1 VPRADRPTSRAAAP
15 RPAAATHLALLRGV
29 NVGGKNR
36 LPMKALAD
44 TIEEA
49 GCRDV
54 RTYIQSGNAL
64 FAVPAARAHGLAAR
78 LAGLIAARHG
88 LRVPVVLRSVE
99 ALRAVVRSNPFLE
112 GGADPATLH
121 VAFLAEPP
129 APAAAAALDPGRSP
143 PDAFAL
149 VGGELF
155 LSLPNGVARTRLTS
169 DYLDRTLRTTCT
181 VRNWRTVLALVG
193 LAGG

>member
-1 VPRADRPTSRAAAP
+1 V
-15 RPAAATHLALLRGV
+15 ALLRGL
-29 NVGGKNR
+29 NLGGKNR
-36 LPMKALAD
+36 LPMKALKA
-44 TIEEA
+44 TFEEA

-54 RTYIQSGNAL
+54 RTYIQSGNVL
-64 FAVPAARAHGLAAR
+64 FAVPAARARGLATR
-78 LAGLIAARHG
+78 LTGLVAARHG

-99 ALRAVVRSNPFLE
+99 ALRAAVRGNPLLE

-155 LSLPNGVARTRLTS
+155 LSFPNGMARTRLTS
-169 DYLDRTLRTTCT
+169 DYLDRTLGTTCT
-181 VRNWRTVLALVG
+181 VRNWRTVVALVG